1 MGDSI
6 AATTGSTSH
15 SLVRRAQQQDPDA
28 WQRLSELYV
37 PLVYEWA
44 RQTGLQSSD
53 ASDVVQEVFRAVS
66 AKIGG
71 FHREHAD
78 SSFRGWLWTI
88 TRNHVRLHFRRLGS
102 RPQTTGGSEAQQQLH
117 QQPDLLDRDSDE
129 SSVESYKGLV
139 NRALRLV
146 EGDFEP
152 KTWQAFWRLTVDGHS
167 AAEIADDL
175 GMNPRSVRQ
184 AKYRVL
190 SRLRQELEDD

>member
-1 MGDSI
+1 MGDGI
-6 AATTGSTSH
+6 AGTTRSTSH
-15 SLVRRAQQQDPDA
+15 SLVRRAQQQDPNA

-37 PLVYEWA
+37 PLVYGWA

-53 ASDVVQEVFRAVS
+53 AADVVQEVFQAVS
-66 AKIGG
+66 AKIGD
-71 FHREHAD
+71 FHREQPN

-88 TRNHVRLHFRRLGS
+88 TRNQVRLHFRRLGS
-102 RPQTTGGSEAQQQLH
+102 RPQAIGGSEAQQQFH
-117 QQPDLLDRDSDE
+117 QQPALPDQNSDE
-129 SSVESYKGLV
+129 SSIESHTGLV

-146 EGDFEP
+146 EGDFEE
-152 KTWQAFWRLTVDGHS
+152 KTWRAFWRLTVDGHS

-190 SRLRQELEDD
+190 SRLRQELEDG